1 MTDTVTPDTVTP
13 DTVTPEIQQSSE
25 IVLPDLIDLLK
36 LVVQTHDSKINVR
49 LSDKIKGI
57 ITTLIETNPTLFKE
71 FNTTLLNII
80 KDGKIDSAD
89 IPEFVVL
96 VQKVY
101 EIVYV
106 SKKINVSKD
115 ELADSCGII
124 AKFVVH
130 TLLEKDYVKMD
141 KERKVVFL
149 SEIDNII
156 DVCVSL
162 IKVSKSLKT
171 PGCLKKMLGSKK

>member
-1 MTDTVTPDTVTP
+1 MADTTTNTTVVTTTDVYTP
-13 DTVTPEIQQSSE
+13 SE
-25 IVLPDLIDLLK
+25 IVLPDLIELLK
-36 LVVQTHDSKINVR
+36 LVVKNPDSKINIR
-49 LSDKIKGI
+49 LSDKMQGI

-71 FNTTLLNII
+71 FNATLLNII

-89 IPEFVVL
+89 IPEFVIL

-101 EIVYV
+101 EIVYI
-106 SKKINVSKD
+106 SKQINVSKE

-130 TLLEKDYVKMD
+130 TLIEKDYVKMD

-162 IKVSKSLKT
+162 IKVSKTLKT
-171 PGCLKKMLGSKK
+171 PGCIKKLFGAKK

>member
-1 MTDTVTPDTVTP
+1 MTDA
-13 DTVTPEIQQSSE
+13 TPEIVVPSE
-25 IVLPDLIDLLK
+25 PVVTPDLIDLLK
-36 LVVQTHDSKINVR
+36 LVVQTHDSKINIR
-49 LSDKIKGI
+49 LSNKLKDV

-71 FNTTLLNII
+71 FNATLLNII

-89 IPEFVVL
+89 IPEFVIL

-106 SKKINVSKD
+106 SKQINASKE

-130 TLLEKDYVKMD
+130 TLIEKGYVKMD
-141 KERKVVFL
+141 KERKVIFL

-162 IKVSKSLKT
+162 IKVSKTLKT
-171 PGCLKKMLGSKK
+171 PGCIKKLFGSKK

>member
-1 MTDTVTPDTVTP
+1 MTDA
-13 DTVTPEIQQSSE
+13 TPEIQPSSE
-25 IVLPDLIDLLK
+25 LVLPDILDLFK
-36 LVVQTHDSKINVR
+36 LVVQNHDSNINIR
-49 LSDKIKGI
+49 LSDKMKGI

-80 KDGKIDSAD
+80 KDSKIDTAD
-89 IPEFVVL
+89 IPEFVIL
-96 VQKVY
+96 LQKVY

-106 SKKINVSKD
+106 SKQINVSKE

-124 AKFVVH
+124 SKFVVH
-130 TLLEKDYVKMD
+130 ALIEKDYIKMD
-141 KERKVVFL
+141 NERKIIVL

-162 IKVSKSLKT
+162 IKVSKTLKT
-171 PGCLKKMLGSKK
+171 PGCLKKLLGTKK